1 MAQRFVAT
9 LSALLFALISMVVAH
24 AVGAEE
30 AAPPVVPQYEVP
42 AARTAAAQSAGNPG
56 AGLSTTGKFAAL
68 ELRITDGPQSLPVS
82 GMFNN
87 PGGGSLIYTAVSS
100 EATVAT
106 VSISESLL
114 TITPLAAGTTD
125 ITITARDDAADLE
138 VAQTFRVTAISLISP
153 GTSIPNQQLTSS
165 GGPQTLDLSD
175 YISDP
180 QGNPLSFTAS
190 SNDLTAAT
198 VGVDGNILT
207 ITPLAPGTSTITI
220 TVRNS
225 PFDAGVTLDFQ
236 VQVVNFPPTPTGDGI
251 PNQHLVYS
259 APSKLLDLSDY
270 FSDTEGDTLGY
281 DSVSSNPMA
290 ATVVKGDPSNFLFII
305 PIAPGTTDISV
316 TARDALGATAT
327 QVFQVEIT
335 NQAPISCCTSTMST
349 MTVAGGPET
358 IDLDDFFSDPDAS
371 SIPNHALS
379 YKAVSDNTA
388 VATAS
393 INGNILTITP
403 IKRGTASV
411 AVIASDGLENA
422 SLAVRAL
429 VNPSTPTTTGIPNQ
443 GVLFSNVISPS
454 LDLDDYFSD
463 PDGDRL
469 IYSVKVEV
477 LGSNKATLYNFV
489 DRTLIIGPFSIGSDK
504 FTVTAS
510 KIANETT
517 FTTQAS
523 FLAIVKPEKP
533 HLTEVRIGGSSNRIS
548 IHSPQ
553 TFNLNDYFESPL
565 PLSYSASSAD
575 SNTVGVRIDGS
586 RLTVTPVRTDG
597 GPTRITIIASDEI
610 NPILSY
616 MFDVSVL
623 NSTPTT
629 RGEDRNF
636 KFTDTN
642 QIVFSNHGLYF
653 TDPDGDTLSYTTR
666 SNNTNIVSVS
676 ISPNTGA
683 TILRAERVGT
693 AAIRVTASDPL
704 GASVTRDFSVSVAGN
719 APRSIDI
726 ILNPSLIFMLQRI
739 GNRTDPDNQVR
750 LDLSKY
756 FSDADGGQPIYT
768 VAQSPPLFV
777 NSRISGNILTITPTD
792 RPGITTITV
801 TATDRVLSNLKVT
814 QPFKVEVVNI
824 DPVRN
829 DTPFEPEVTISL
841 GPQTLNLDNYFSD
854 PNHDSI
860 SYEMES
866 IESDYATVRAER
878 IGRADNLIITPLK
891 RGGPVSFTITT
902 NDLFGGTS
910 THELAFDV
918 GNAAPVRMGGV
929 PALVMNHGD
938 GPQKL
943 VNIGSKF
950 FDHDGDDL
958 TYTATPSGA
967 GGNSVA
973 TVDVDGDILTITP
986 LARGRVDFD
995 IFASDGHRT
1004 SGGGLILSRPHTLSV
1019 NVKAAPTIAGTPA
1032 LTVDEDS
1039 PYSFTPNGAD
1049 ADGDP
1054 LIYAIVNKPPWAD
1067 FDIATGALTGTP
1079 LHEHVGQPGG
1089 GGGGHR
1095 DQRIR
1100 TQRGGGVPTS
1110 L

>member
-9 LSALLFALISMVVAH
+9 LSALLFALISMVAAH

-207 ITPLAPGTSTITI
+207 ITPLAPGTATITI
-220 TVRNS
+220 TVRNN
-225 PFDAGVTLDFQ
+225 PFDAGVTLGFQ
-236 VQVVNFPPTPTGDGI
+236 VQVMNFPPTTTSESI
-251 PNQHLVYS
+251 PNQQLAYS
-259 APSKLLDLSDY
+259 APNILLDLNDY
-270 FSDTEGDTLGY
+270 FSDTEGDTLRY
-281 DSVSSNPMA
+281 DSVSSNPMV
-290 ATVVKGDPSNFLFII
+290 ATAFKGDPDNFLFII

-316 TARDALGATAT
+316 TARDSLGATIT

-335 NQAPISCCTSTMST
+335 NHAPISCCAFTTSTT
-349 MTVAGGPET
+349 TVAGGPDT
-358 IDLDDFFSDPDAS
+358 IDLDDFFSDLDAS
-371 SIPNHALS
+371 SIPDHALS
-379 YKAVSDNTA
+379 YRAVSDNTA

-403 IKRGTASV
+403 VKRGTASV
-411 AVIASDGLENA
+411 TVTASDGFAEA
-422 SLAVRAL
+422 SLQIL
-429 VNPSTPTTTGIPNQ
+429 TIVNPSNPFSADGIPDQ
-443 GVLFSNVISPS
+443 GLALSGRRSARTLN
-454 LDLDDYFSD
+454 LNDYFSD
-463 PDGDRL
+463 PDGDNLEYTWILQPRGTQPVTNVSL
-469 IYSVKVEV
+469 S
-477 LGSNKATLYNFV
+477 GSML
-489 DRTLIIGPFSIGSDK
+489 SISTRGAKRGSDAI
-504 FTVTAS
+504 TITAS
-510 KIANETT
+510 KRAGSLTKT
-517 FTTQAS
+517 SSPSS
-523 FLAIVKPEKP
+523 FNVVVDPAEPRRTSP
-533 HLTEVRIGGSSNRIS
+533 TIGGPSSRLS
-548 IHSPQ
+548 VHSPQ
-553 TFNLNDYFESPL
+553 TFNLDDYFESPSA
-565 PLSYSASSAD
+565 LSYTAASVD
-575 SNTVGVRIDGS
+575 SGTVKVRIDGS
-586 RLTVTPVRTDG
+586 MLTVTPVRPSTRD
-597 GPTRITIIASDEI
+597 TRIIINATNQLGSLI
-610 NPILSY
+610 VY
-616 MFDVSVL
+616 VFDVRVL
-623 NSTPTT
+623 NKSPIT
-629 RGEDRNF
+629 RGGNLAFR
-636 KFTDTN
+636 FTDTD
-642 QIVFSNHGLYF
+642 QIAFSNHSLYF
-653 TDPDGDTLSYTTR
+653 TDPDGDPLSYTTR
-666 SNNTNIVSVS
+666 SNGTNIVSVS
-676 ISPNTGA
+676 TSPTGNTL
-683 TILRAERVGT
+683 LRAEGVGIAT
-693 AAIRVTASDPL
+693 ISVTASDPL
-704 GASVTRDFSVSVAGN
+704 GASVTRGFLVFVSDT
-719 APRSIDI
+719 APTVTRP
-726 ILNPSLIFMLQRI
+726 ILDGPNRRYLLQRS
-739 GNRTDPDNQVR
+739 GTDPDDQVR
-750 LDLSKY
+750 LDLNDY

-768 VAQSPPLFV
+768 VAQAPLFFV
-777 NSRISGNILTITPTD
+777 NSSLSGNILTITPTD

-801 TATDRVLSNLKVT
+801 TATDPIISSLTAT
-814 QPFKVEVVNI
+814 QTFGVIVVNGN
-824 DPVRN
+824 PVRN
-829 DTPFEPEVTISL
+829 DTPFEPEVTIAL

-854 PNHDSI
+854 PNDDSI

-943 VNIGSKF
+943 VNIDSKF

-967 GGNSVA
+967 GGDSVA

-1004 SGGGLILSRPHTLSV
+1004 SGGGLILSRPHTLSL

-1032 LTVDEDS
+1032 FTVDEDS

-1067 FDIATGALTGTP
+1067 FDTATGALTGTP

-1089 GGGGHR
+1089 GGGGA
-1095 DQRIR
+1095 
-1100 TQRGGGVPTS
+1100 S
-1110 L
+1110 